1 MKLVYLVVIYTVFV
15 NNIAYAYLDPGTL
28 AMIFSII
35 AGLFASTI
43 IFFKNIINKIKVFFK
58 KKKNE

>member
-1 MKLVYLVVIYTVFV
+1 MKLIYLIIIYTVFV
-15 NNIAYAYLDPGTL
+15 NNVAHAYLDPGTL

-35 AGLFASTI
+35 AGLFASMI

-58 KKKNE
+58 KKKKD

>member
-58 KKKNE
+58 KKKKE

>member
-28 AMIFSII
+28 AMIFSIKT
-35 AGLFASTI
+35 GLFASTI
-43 IFFKNIINKIKVFFK
+43 IFFKNIINKIIVFI
-58 KKKNE
+58 